1 MRGVEHLFVQKKKSS
16 INFFF
21 FGTFQSVKCLLE
33 KKKFKLPFCIQQVYK
48 HPGTKPSQ
56 IEN

>member
-1 MRGVEHLFVQKKKSS
+1 MRGVEHLFVQKKSLQL
-16 INFFF
+16 NFF